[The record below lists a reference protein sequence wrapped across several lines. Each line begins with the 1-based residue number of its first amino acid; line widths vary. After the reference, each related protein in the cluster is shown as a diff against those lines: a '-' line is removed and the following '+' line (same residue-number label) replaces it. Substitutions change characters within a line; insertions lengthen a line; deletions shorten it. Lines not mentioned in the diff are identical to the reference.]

1 MKPKYYLALSRK
13 EYNLILNSL
22 NDLRNSLIDK
32 GKYTDG
38 VDDVIVKFARAK
50 MKKFKVIHTEG

>member
-1 MKPKYYLALSRK
+1 MKQKYYLALDRS

-22 NDLRNSLIDK
+22 NDLRNSLIAR

-38 VDDVIVKFARAK
+38 VDDVIVKFGSAK
-50 MKKFKVIHTEG
+50 TKKFKVIYTEV